1 MKNYLSDEIDKERF
15 RLGEMKKEVPASP
28 EENASKGVPSGSVTF
43 MEAFWVWVKV
53 ALNSFG
59 GPAGQIAVMHRYLV
73 EEKRWISEERFLH
86 ALNYCM
92 LLPGPEAQ
100 QLATYIGWLLHKT
113 RGGIVAGALFVIPGF
128 LFMLVLSI
136 LYAGYQNLS
145 VVQWLFFGLKP
156 AVLAIVLEAV
166 LRIGKRSLK
175 NRLMVTLAVLAFV
188 AIFFYDVPFPII
200 MLSAAV
206 IGFLGGRFRPDAF
219 VVSQTQP
226 ETNGQSA
233 SDGPAIDTLL
243 DAANVEYVRPSLSRS
258 LGVVL
263 VWSALW
269 FGPILLVFLYLGSEN
284 VYFQE
289 AIFFSKTAVVTFGGA
304 YAVLAYVAQQAVDF
318 YGWLKP
324 GEMLDGLGLAETTPG
339 PLILVLQF
347 VGFLGAYRN
356 PGGLDPMLAGVVG
369 SVLTIWVTFVPC
381 FLFIFLGAPYIE
393 ALRGN
398 RSLKTAMSSITA
410 AVVGVV
416 LNLAVWLALNTIF
429 GSLRDVYFLGAHLQ
443 IPIWNTINAASLF
456 IAACAMLAIFRFKM
470 GVIKIIGCSVG
481 LGVIYNLLKWGAL

>member
-1 MKNYLSDEIDKERF
+1 MVLEATDKT
-15 RLGEMKKEVPASP
+15 KP
-28 EENASKGVPSGSVTF
+28 PSSEPICEGIPLRTVTF
-43 MEAFWVWVKV
+43 REAFWVWVRV
-53 ALNSFG
+53 AFNSFG
-59 GPAGQIAVMHRYLV
+59 GPAAQIAVMHRYLV
-73 EEKRWISEERFLH
+73 EERKWISEERFLH

-113 RGGIVAGALFVIPGF
+113 RGGIVAGTLFVLPGF
-128 LFMLVLSI
+128 FFMLVLSI

-166 LRIGKRSLK
+166 LRIGKRALK
-175 NRLMVTLAVLAFV
+175 NRLMIALAGFAFV
-188 AIFFYDVPFPII
+188 AIFLYDVPFPLIV
-200 MLSAAV
+200 LSAAV
-206 IGFLGGRFRPDAF
+206 FGFLGGRFRPDAF
-219 VVSQTQP
+219 VVPQSQTN
-226 ETNGQSA
+226 TNGQSVC
-233 SDGPAIDTLL
+233 DGPAVDILL
-243 DAANVEYVRPSLSRS
+243 DGGNPEHVRPSFVRS
-258 LGVVL
+258 VGVLL

-269 FGPILLVFLYLGSEN
+269 WGPVLLIFLYLGSRN

-304 YAVLAYVAQQAVDF
+304 YAVLAYVAQQAVDS

-356 PGGLDPMLAGVVG
+356 PGGLDPMLAGVLG
-369 SVLTIWVTFVPC
+369 SALTVWVTFVPC
-381 FLFIFLGAPYIE
+381 FLFIFLGAPYVE
-393 ALRGN
+393 ALRAN
-398 RSLKTAMSSITA
+398 QSLNTAMSSITA

-416 LNLAVWLALNTIF
+416 LNLAVWFALNTIF
-429 GSLRDVYFLGAHLQ
+429 GSLRDVYILGAHLQ
-443 IPIWNTINAASLF
+443 IPVLNTISVPSLV
-456 IAACAMLAIFRFKM
+456 IAIVALLALFRFNISM
-470 GVIKIIGCSVG
+470 IYTIAGCAA
-481 LGVIYNLLKWGAL
+481 LGVVYHVIRMIVA